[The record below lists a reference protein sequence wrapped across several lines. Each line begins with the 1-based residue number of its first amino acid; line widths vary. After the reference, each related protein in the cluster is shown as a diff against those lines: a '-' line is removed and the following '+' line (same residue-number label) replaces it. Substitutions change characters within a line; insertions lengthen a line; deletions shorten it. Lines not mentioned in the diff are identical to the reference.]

1 MHNKRSRNMHI
12 VPSSLF
18 LSFKLDVI
26 IETLHKL
33 RQRTVGNYKFIPRAS
48 TRGIDL

>member
-1 MHNKRSRNMHI
+1 MHNRRFRNMHI

-26 IETLHKL
+26 IVKLHKL